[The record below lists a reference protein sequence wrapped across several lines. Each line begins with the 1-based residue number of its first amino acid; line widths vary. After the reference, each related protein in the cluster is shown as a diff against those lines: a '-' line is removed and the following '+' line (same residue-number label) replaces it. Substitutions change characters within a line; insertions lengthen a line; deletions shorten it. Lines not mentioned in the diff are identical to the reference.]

1 MRAHISTSA
10 QDGIDCI
17 MMDKGVGG
25 ANLDADATSNLIVRV
40 VQDMIGDQGYQ
51 QYFTTARSD
60 KQVLG
65 GAATES

>member
-1 MRAHISTSA
+1 
-10 QDGIDCI
+10 